1 MAKFDVD
8 KATKAGYSQ
17 DEINQFMQQNNLSPK
32 LSLAGFG
39 RNVGRSAGNL
49 IGNTVSGV
57 ANIFNPDME
66 KNTGYQLLNL
76 ATGIVDSILPGEQG
90 NEKYA
95 KALAD
100 YFVDRYGSI
109 ENIGNTFYTDPVG
122 MLDDVSMFFT
132 GGGSAAKNIGKF
144 GKFDD
149 LARIGSKVQNFGQA
163 IDPLLM
169 AGRGIGKVAE
179 GGSNLIGGTL
189 QKGASGLA
197 DELML
202 KSLRPSPSQIS
213 QFENL
218 TGMKLQDYLR
228 KNKIYGSADDI
239 SKIIEDTISGT
250 TKPAY
255 NNLVRTGEI
264 VDPTPYIDQLRQ
276 QAKKIIQ
283 SDFSEEAQKVSN
295 DLMKRADNL
304 ETKSLQYMQA
314 NNTSGIPIDII
325 TETKSSTFSKVP
337 KGALMDSTT
346 LLGSKQAGGIGIG
359 VLEDLAPGS
368 QKLGKELQAQMLLKN
383 VADKQK
389 GLGKGSQVLNAFK
402 PVGYGSGLG
411 GILGGVQ
418 GAITGGIVASAV
430 NNPKVISK
438 ITQGLDKFSNAKMK
452 LPKVNTKA
460 YKAISP
466 FRPIL
471 KGVNEGKQRQ
481 EEKQLQGVEKQK
493 KVVSQKPIK
502 LNNLKRPK
510 VLSSYDNNNKNNPFR
525 QIVI

>member
-1 MAKFDVD
+1 MATFDV
-8 KATKAGYSQ
+8 KAARQAGMPMQ
-17 DEINQFMQQNNLSPK
+17 EIQRFMQENNLRETPTVG
-32 LSLAGFG
+32 GFVNNLG
-39 RNVGRSAGNL
+39 SSAANL
-49 IGNTVSGV
+49 VGNTVSGV

-163 IDPLLM
+163 IDPLLL
-169 AGRGIGKVAE
+169 AGKGVGKVIE
-179 GGSNLIGGTL
+179 GGNNLIGGAI
-189 QKGASGLA
+189 QKGAGSLA

-202 KSLRPSPSQIS
+202 KSLRPSSSQIN
-213 QFENL
+213 QFEKL

-228 KNKIYGSADDI
+228 KNNLYGSAEDI
-239 SKIIEDTISGT
+239 SKIIEDTLTNKT
-250 TKPAY
+250 TPAY
-255 NNLVRTGEI
+255 NKLARSGEI

-276 QAKKIIQ
+276 KAQQIVQ

-304 ETKSLQYMQA
+304 ETKALEYMQM

-325 TETKSSTFSKVP
+325 TETKSSSFSKVP
-337 KGALMDSTT
+337 KGTMGDPTAMAGNKL
-346 LLGSKQAGGIGIG
+346 AGGIGIG
-359 VLEDLAPGS
+359 VLEDVAPGS
-368 QKLGKELQAQMLLKN
+368 KKLGKDLQAQMLLKTI
-383 VADKQK
+383 ADKQK

-418 GAITGGIVASAV
+418 GAVTGGIVASAV
-430 NNPKVISK
+430 NNPRVISK
-438 ITQGLDKFSNAKMK
+438 VSQGLNNISKAKLK
-452 LPKVNTKA
+452 LPKVNTSV
-460 YKAISP
+460 YKSISP
-466 FRPIL
+466 FRPIM
-471 KGVNEGKQRQ
+471 KGINEGKQTEEQRRLQ
-481 EEKQLQGVEKQK
+481 EEEKRK
-493 KVVSQKPIK
+493 KAVSQSTTK